1 MSDVSKT
8 AQEEFDEIYI
18 TSSEIGKTLGVCRAT
33 IVQARKR
40 GMLPNPVLVNG
51 AQIYIWK
58 RAIVEP
64 FLEAWKLNL
73 AARRG
78 ELV

>member
-1 MSDVSKT
+1 MSDVVKT
-8 AQEEFDEIYI
+8 AQEEFDETYI
-18 TSSEIGKTLGVCRAT
+18 TSSEIGKSLGVCRAT

-40 GMLPNPVLVNG
+40 GLLPDPVVVNG

-58 RAIVEP
+58 RQIVEP
-64 FLEAWKLNL
+64 FLKAWKVNL

-78 ELV
+78 ELA

>member
-1 MSDVSKT
+1 MSEVAKT
-8 AQEEFDEIYI
+8 AQEEFDKIYI
-18 TSSEIGKTLGVCRAT
+18 TSSEIGRTLGVCRAT

-40 GMLPNPVLVNG
+40 GMLPDPVIVNG

-58 RAIVEP
+58 REIVAP

-73 AARRG
+73 ASRRG
-78 ELV
+78 ELA